1 MGKVRQDYFGEE
13 RIMSTAKQ
21 RLPERKSSSR
31 WISPQTILMGSAVL
45 LLLLVGLLWSGIFK
59 SQNLPVNHQH
69 PNSTTGRS
77 DTNSTALIG
86 KAPTTA
92 APAES
97 PSPSGSPALAANK
110 MPPPAAQAS
119 QANQLLQQQQAEE
132 LARKQAELD
141 AMAAQQ
147 QKLAT
152 EQAAKQQEL
161 AQAQQ
166 QLEIKKKQ
174 EETQQ
179 AADIRKA
186 DAVPTKP
193 AYGGP
198 SSGDIVWQG
207 SVAGNVLVTITGNTC
222 DTGNLISGSLPGV
235 PVIVQPMDAK
245 HIRLAATPAPSNSYQ
260 RLVFGVSGKGT
271 VQVVLHWSRS

>member
-1 MGKVRQDYFGEE
+1 
-13 RIMSTAKQ
+13 MSTAKQ
-21 RLPERKSSSR
+21 QLPEKNTGSR
-31 WISPQTILMGSAVL
+31 WISLQTILMGSAVL

-59 SQNLPVNHQH
+59 SQNSLVNQQH
-69 PNSTTGRS
+69 PNSTTGHS
-77 DTNSTALIG
+77 DSNSTALIG
-86 KAPTTA
+86 KAPASA

-97 PSPSGSPALAANK
+97 PAPSVSPASAANK

-119 QANQLLQQQQAEE
+119 QADQLLQQQQAQE

-147 QKLAT
+147 QKLAA

-174 EETQQ
+174 EEAQQ
-179 AADIRKA
+179 AADLRKEQE
-186 DAVPTKP
+186 AVPPKP
-193 AYGGP
+193 AYVGP

-207 SVAGNVLVTITGNTC
+207 TVTGNTLVTITGNTC
-222 DTGNLISGSLPGV
+222 DTGSLVSGGLPGV
-235 PVIVQPMDAK
+235 PVIIQPMDAK
-245 HIRLAATPAPSNSYQ
+245 RIRLAATPAPSNSYQ